1 MTRIFFCVKVRAVR
15 KVKQEE
21 EEAKMI
27 ESFNYGLLRQKI
39 KDEFKTLENFAT
51 AMGTNQ
57 SQISKMMNG
66 KSEWTS
72 TSIMKAAKLLG
83 ITGEIGTYFFTLKV
97 R

>member
-1 MTRIFFCVKVRAVR
+1 
-15 KVKQEE
+15 
-21 EEAKMI
+21 MI

-51 AMGTNQ
+51 AMGTNP
-57 SQISKMMNG
+57 SQISKMLNG

-72 TSIMKAAKLLG
+72 TRIMKAARLLG
-83 ITGEIGTYFFTLKV
+83 ITGAIGTYFFTLKV